1 MPIMSQY
8 LWKLLGYKDAESETR
23 PTNTSRSLPSSWYTS
38 DAIYQLERRA
48 IFSKRWILVTHKHRI
63 PTAGDYVQFE
73 EAGFRFFLSRD
84 RDGDINGF
92 HNVCRHRAFPVVT
105 EPAGRV
111 KILSCKYH
119 GWSYGLK
126 GNLAKAPGYEEMEGF
141 DKTQNGLF
149 PMSVHIDQKGF
160 IWVNMDV
167 AREVAWEDDF
177 EGVDTQPR
185 MDSFN
190 FDDYRFDHTW
200 EMGGDYNWKALADNY
215 NECYHCPTA
224 HPDVAGITDLKLYAV
239 STQGGHIQHFTNA
252 ENIAMDEGQRVRS
265 TYYFPNACM
274 TVTPFFFYMMRCV
287 PTSATHCSM
296 EYEVY
301 RHKDASDAE
310 FEAIDSMYK
319 RVLNEDK
326 WLCLN
331 TQKNYAAG
339 VYVSGEMHAR
349 MEKGPLFV
357 QKTVRNLVRQ
367 HHERERQLGREIWP
381 ARQVL
386 PDSATRVH
394 EDEAFLCDLKCQTD
408 KLEW

>member
-1 MPIMSQY
+1 MTVRSRRLITTLMPIMSQY

-63 PTAGDYVQFE
+63 PTVGDYVQFE
-73 EAGFRFFLSRD
+73 EAGFRFFLCRD

-224 HPDVAGITDLKLYAV
+224 HPDVASITDLKLYAV

-274 TVTPFFFYMMRCV
+274 TVT
-287 PTSATHCSM
+287 
-296 EYEVY
+296 
-301 RHKDASDAE
+301 
-310 FEAIDSMYK
+310 
-319 RVLNEDK
+319 
-326 WLCLN
+326 
-331 TQKNYAAG
+331 
-339 VYVSGEMHAR
+339 
-349 MEKGPLFV
+349 
-357 QKTVRNLVRQ
+357 
-367 HHERERQLGREIWP
+367 
-381 ARQVL
+381 
-386 PDSATRVH
+386 
-394 EDEAFLCDLKCQTD
+394 
-408 KLEW
+408 